1 MRDSSHLN
9 SAFFLLYQKEV
20 PSPVFLF
27 SEAPSSS
34 ALRGIPFPSSRSL
47 LGQSYLHSHIFR
59 SFLFPLLSWSSY
71 KVHKS
76 QPSFFFFLIDVQLIY
91 SAVPISCAVKRLGF
105 THIYNVGKEQISQDD
120 GGQALSPQAS
130 CSKLGKYMVM

>member
-34 ALRGIPFPSSRSL
+34 ALCGIPFPSSGSL
-47 LGQSYLHSHIFR
+47 LGQSYFDSHIFR
-59 SFLFPLLSWSSY
+59 SFLFPLFSWSSY
-71 KVHKS
+71 KVCKS
-76 QPSFFFFLIDVQLIY
+76 QPCLFFFLIEVQLIY
-91 SAVPISCAVKRLGF
+91 SAVPIPCAVKRLGF
-105 THIYNVGKEQISQDD
+105 THIYSVGKEQISQDD

-130 CSKLGKYMVM
+130 CPTLGKYVVM